1 MRRRNPFPIG
11 ERFGRLVVA
20 EMVRHDVKRGAYFFS
35 CVCDCGKLSVVREDC
50 FRTGNTRSCGCL
62 QPESVHVT
70 HGMHSTRT
78 YRIWA
83 GLVSRCKNMTGKKAH
98 LYAAKGIRV
107 CKDWLI
113 FDGFLR
119 DMGQA
124 PEGMSIERVD
134 GSGNYEPSN
143 CRWATPK
150 EQANNTSKNRIV
162 SYGERNMT
170 ISQWA
175 EETGIKANTLVYRLR
190 RGWAI
195 DRALGYAK

>member
-1 MRRRNPFPIG
+1 
-11 ERFGRLVVA
+11 
-20 EMVRHDVKRGAYFFS
+20 
-35 CVCDCGKLSVVREDC
+35 
-50 FRTGNTRSCGCL
+50 
-62 QPESVHVT
+62 
-70 HGMHSTRT
+70 
-78 YRIWA
+78 
-83 GLVSRCKNMTGKKAH
+83 
-98 LYAAKGIRV
+98 
-107 CKDWLI
+107 
-113 FDGFLR
+113 
-119 DMGQA
+119 
-124 PEGMSIERVD
+124 MSIERVD